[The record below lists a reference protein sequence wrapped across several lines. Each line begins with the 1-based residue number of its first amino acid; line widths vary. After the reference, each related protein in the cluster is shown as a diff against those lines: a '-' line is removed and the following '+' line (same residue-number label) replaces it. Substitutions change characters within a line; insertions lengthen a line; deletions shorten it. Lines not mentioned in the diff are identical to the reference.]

1 VRSPPRGSILSRVG
15 RKLISWNQGLRS
27 VPLLPYAV
35 SAAAVAAA
43 IGLRLVLG
51 HELVGVPFIT
61 IFPAVVIAT
70 LLGGLG
76 PGVLAMV
83 LGGLGAWF
91 LLFPQVDPSGAGGD
105 PRLLPL
111 AVYILVAGFDCLLI
125 NWLIKSA
132 ERNAE
137 LAGRNELLM
146 SELQH
151 RVKNHIQVVSSLL
164 NLQASRAE
172 AGTRE
177 ALLDASGRVQTIASL
192 YQALYVPGEQVDVAR
207 QLGYVCQAAERGFAE
222 AGCKVT
228 ISVPSEPIAWPMDKT
243 MLVSLIANELITNAF
258 RHGLAQG
265 PGTIAVS
272 LRRLNGEFELCVADT
287 GGRLPPGFEVAAHAG
302 FGLSIVDR
310 LASEVGGTV
319 RVLDG
324 EQPAFTVTFPG

>member
-1 VRSPPRGSILSRVG
+1 MILARVG
-15 RKLISWNQGLRS
+15 RNLISWNRGLRS
-27 VPLLPYAV
+27 IPLLPYAI
-35 SAAAVAAA
+35 SAVAIGIA
-43 IGLRLVLG
+43 IGIRLSLG
-51 HELVGVPFIT
+51 EGLVGVPFIT
-61 IFPAVVIAT
+61 IFPAVIIAT

-91 LLFPQVDPSGAGGD
+91 LLLPQAEPSSSGGD

-111 AVYILVAGFDCLLI
+111 AVYVLVAGFDCLLI
-125 NWLIKSA
+125 DWLIKSA

-164 NLQASRAE
+164 NLQASRAD
-172 AGTRE
+172 AGARE
-177 ALLDASGRVQTIASL
+177 ALVDASRRVQTVASL
-192 YQALYVPGEQVDVAR
+192 YHALYVPGEHVDVAR
-207 QLGYVCQAAERGFAE
+207 HLKHVCQTAEQGFAE
-222 AGCKVT
+222 AGCKVAV
-228 ISVPSEPIAWPMDKT
+228 SVPTDAIAWSMDKT

-265 PGTIAVS
+265 SGTIAVS
-272 LRRLNGEFELCVADT
+272 LRRLDGEFELCVADT
-287 GGRLPPGFEVAAHAG
+287 GGRLPPDFDVAAHAG
-302 FGLSIVDR
+302 LGLSIVER
-310 LASEVGGTV
+310 LASEIGGIV

-324 EQPAFTVTFPG
+324 KPPAFTVTFPA